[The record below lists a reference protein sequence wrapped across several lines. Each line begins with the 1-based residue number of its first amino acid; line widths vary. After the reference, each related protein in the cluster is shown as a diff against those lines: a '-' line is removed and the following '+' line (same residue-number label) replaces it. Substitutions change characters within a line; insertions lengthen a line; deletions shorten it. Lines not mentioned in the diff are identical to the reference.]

1 MRLGILLFTPIFL
14 LAGVTLHAQEAVN
27 APEPAAAADSAA
39 NAELK
44 AQLKAELLSEIR
56 AELSSEVKTAVSK
69 EADKPSR
76 LTVGGYGEAVMTRN
90 FFSDNYLRYISPD
103 KYKNDKSHGRFD
115 LPHVVIY
122 LGYDFGRGW
131 SMGTEIEFEHGGTE
145 SAFETEFEEGGEY
158 ESEIERGG
166 EVALEQFW
174 LQKSFSPAFNLRLGH
189 MIVPVGGTN
198 QHHMPTE
205 FFGVYRPEGENT
217 ILPCTWHETG
227 ISLWGRAGDWRY
239 EVMFLPGLDS
249 DRFGD
254 NGWVSGGAGSPYE
267 FKIANAYAGAFR
279 IDNYSVPGLRLSLSG
294 YAGNS
299 FSNTLSANRTGADRY
314 KDVKG
319 TVMIGAFDFLYDAHN
334 WIVRGNF
341 DYGHLTNSDKISQFN
356 RDMPNASPSPKQ
368 YVGSDAIATGVEA
381 GYDIDPHIDS
391 WPLDGT
397 ALQNLLNNNSMM
409 AEIERNPDYVSANL
423 GYGLLG
429 FHALEYMLFENAG
442 PRALGKY
449 TRPQLVYLV
458 GVANDLCNMCVR
470 LEASWAGLDNV
481 TEEKQTILGDAELEP
496 TFDYGASMRNSGK
509 GGSKYRNYK
518 DAAEEIIQGCID
530 IATEVGSQKIGR
542 PANGTSSEDINYIE
556 SPYSQNSKTDF
567 IDNIISIR
575 NTYQGMTSGDAS
587 VSDWIEV
594 VDPVLDTEVR
604 NAISTAIEKIEA
616 CPAPFVD
623 NRTAQAWKDAA
634 TYCNNDLVNALTKAL
649 TALSVEK

>member
-1 MRLGILLFTPIFL
+1 MRLGILLFTSIL
-14 LAGVTLHAQEAVN
+14 LLTGITLHAQEAAT
-27 APEPAAAADSAA
+27 APAPVPVPESAAAADSAA
-39 NAELK
+39 NARLK

-174 LQKSFSPAFNLRLGH
+174 LQKSFSPVFNLRLGH

-254 NGWVSGGAGSPYE
+254 NGWVSGGAGSP
-267 FKIANAYAGAFR
+267 
-279 IDNYSVPGLRLSLSG
+279 
-294 YAGNS
+294 
-299 FSNTLSANRTGADRY
+299 
-314 KDVKG
+314 
-319 TVMIGAFDFLYDAHN
+319 
-334 WIVRGNF
+334 
-341 DYGHLTNSDKISQFN
+341 TNSRSP
-356 RDMPNASPSPKQ
+356 MPMPGRSASTTTPS
-368 YVGSDAIATGVEA
+368 
-381 GYDIDPHIDS
+381 
-391 WPLDGT
+391 
-397 ALQNLLNNNSMM
+397 
-409 AEIERNPDYVSANL
+409 
-423 GYGLLG
+423 
-429 FHALEYMLFENAG
+429 
-442 PRALGKY
+442 RAC
-449 TRPQLVYLV
+449 
-458 GVANDLCNMCVR
+458 A
-470 LEASWAGLDNV
+470 
-481 TEEKQTILGDAELEP
+481 
-496 TFDYGASMRNSGK
+496 
-509 GGSKYRNYK
+509 
-518 DAAEEIIQGCID
+518 
-530 IATEVGSQKIGR
+530 
-542 PANGTSSEDINYIE
+542 
-556 SPYSQNSKTDF
+556 
-567 IDNIISIR
+567 
-575 NTYQGMTSGDAS
+575 
-587 VSDWIEV
+587 
-594 VDPVLDTEVR
+594 
-604 NAISTAIEKIEA
+604 
-616 CPAPFVD
+616 
-623 NRTAQAWKDAA
+623 
-634 TYCNNDLVNALTKAL
+634 
-649 TALSVEK
+649 

>member
-1 MRLGILLFTPIFL
+1 M
-14 LAGVTLHAQEAVN
+14 
-27 APEPAAAADSAA
+27 
-39 NAELK
+39 
-44 AQLKAELLSEIR
+44 
-56 AELSSEVKTAVSK
+56 
-69 EADKPSR
+69 
-76 LTVGGYGEAVMTRN
+76 
-90 FFSDNYLRYISPD
+90 
-103 KYKNDKSHGRFD
+103 
-115 LPHVVIY
+115 VIY

-217 ILPCTWHETG
+217 IRPAHGTKRASASGDVPVTG
-227 ISLWGRAGDWRY
+227 VT

-299 FSNTLSANRTGADRY
+299 FSNTLSANVPVRTRY

-381 GYDIDPHIDS
+381 GYDIFS
-391 WPLDGT
+391 RLQQAQREGTPL
-397 ALQNLLNNNSMM
+397 LRL
-409 AEIERNPDYVSANL
+409 
-423 GYGLLG
+423 
-429 FHALEYMLFENAG
+429 
-442 PRALGKY
+442 
-449 TRPQLVYLV
+449 RPL
-458 GVANDLCNMCVR
+458 
-470 LEASWAGLDNV
+470 
-481 TEEKQTILGDAELEP
+481 
-496 TFDYGASMRNSGK
+496 
-509 GGSKYRNYK
+509 
-518 DAAEEIIQGCID
+518 
-530 IATEVGSQKIGR
+530 
-542 PANGTSSEDINYIE
+542 
-556 SPYSQNSKTDF
+556 
-567 IDNIISIR
+567 
-575 NTYQGMTSGDAS
+575 
-587 VSDWIEV
+587 
-594 VDPVLDTEVR
+594 
-604 NAISTAIEKIEA
+604 
-616 CPAPFVD
+616 
-623 NRTAQAWKDAA
+623 
-634 TYCNNDLVNALTKAL
+634 
-649 TALSVEK
+649 

>member
-341 DYGHLTNSDKISQFN
+341 DYG
-356 RDMPNASPSPKQ
+356 
-368 YVGSDAIATGVEA
+368 
-381 GYDIDPHIDS
+381 
-391 WPLDGT
+391 
-397 ALQNLLNNNSMM
+397 
-409 AEIERNPDYVSANL
+409 
-423 GYGLLG
+423 
-429 FHALEYMLFENAG
+429 
-442 PRALGKY
+442 
-449 TRPQLVYLV
+449 
-458 GVANDLCNMCVR
+458 
-470 LEASWAGLDNV
+470 
-481 TEEKQTILGDAELEP
+481 
-496 TFDYGASMRNSGK
+496 ASMRNSGK

-604 NAISTAIEKIEA
+604 NAISTAIEKIQA

>member
-1 MRLGILLFTPIFL
+1 MRLGILLFTPILL

-239 EVMFLPGLDS
+239 EVMFLPLGQRRCRKPLRIQ
-249 DRFGD
+249 DRQCLCRG
-254 NGWVSGGAGSPYE
+254 VPH
-267 FKIANAYAGAFR
+267 R
-279 IDNYSVPGLRLSLSG
+279 QLLRPGLAPEPERLCG
-294 YAGNS
+294 Q
-299 FSNTLSANRTGADRY
+299 
-314 KDVKG
+314 
-319 TVMIGAFDFLYDAHN
+319 
-334 WIVRGNF
+334 
-341 DYGHLTNSDKISQFN
+341 QFQ
-356 RDMPNASPSPKQ
+356 Q
-368 YVGSDAIATGVEA
+368 YPECQPYRCGQIQGRE
-381 GYDIDPHIDS
+381 
-391 WPLDGT
+391 
-397 ALQNLLNNNSMM
+397 
-409 AEIERNPDYVSANL
+409 
-423 GYGLLG
+423 GYGDD
-429 FHALEYMLFENAG
+429 
-442 PRALGKY
+442 R
-449 TRPQLVYLV
+449 
-458 GVANDLCNMCVR
+458 R
-470 LEASWAGLDNV
+470 LRFPL
-481 TEEKQTILGDAELEP
+481 
-496 TFDYGASMRNSGK
+496 R
-509 GGSKYRNYK
+509 
-518 DAAEEIIQGCID
+518 
-530 IATEVGSQKIGR
+530 
-542 PANGTSSEDINYIE
+542 
-556 SPYSQNSKTDF
+556 
-567 IDNIISIR
+567 
-575 NTYQGMTSGDAS
+575 
-587 VSDWIEV
+587 
-594 VDPVLDTEVR
+594 
-604 NAISTAIEKIEA
+604 
-616 CPAPFVD
+616 CP
-623 NRTAQAWKDAA
+623 
-634 TYCNNDLVNALTKAL
+634 
-649 TALSVEK
+649 